1 MRTPYT
7 YGMTNLYSAL
17 SRLRN
22 DILTE
27 EHGDRP
33 TVQNVALI
41 ITDGRSNLNTR
52 LTTGEARQLKA
63 AGLAI
68 AGIGV
73 KLYDLRELTSVVSDP
88 VDRFMVTVDDFE
100 DLEPLGP
107 KLAFGLCR
115 GNDVIIEENNG

>member
-17 SRLRN
+17 RRLRTE
-22 DILTE
+22 ILTE

-33 TVQNVALI
+33 TVQNIALI

-68 AGIGV
+68 AAIGV
-73 KLYDLRELTSVVSDP
+73 KMEDLRELVSVVSDP
-88 VDRFMVTVDDFE
+88 ADRFMITVDDFE
-100 DLEPLGP
+100 DLPKLGP
-107 KLAFGLCR
+107 RMAFGLCR
-115 GNDVIIEENNG
+115 GDNISTLKY